1 MNSWDRAGCLH
12 RMCTFQGVL
21 SARGTPRLSSVAER
35 RRVLLVEDDETI
47 GRAVRDRLAA
57 EGFDVRVAGDGETAL
72 TEYGRAEPDLV
83 ILDRLLPG
91 LDGLEVCR
99 RMQAARPVPVLMLTA
114 LGEETDVLVGLGV
127 GADDYL
133 TKPFSMREL
142 VARIHAL
149 LRRVERATQLAA
161 EDTVI
166 RVGEVEID
174 TAARR
179 VFVRGTEAQLTRTEF
194 DLLRRLAERPGQVFE
209 RDRLLSDVW
218 GFSEAAATRTVD
230 SHVRALRRKLGSD
243 VVRTV
248 HGVGYAL
255 VRR

>member
-1 MNSWDRAGCLH
+1 M
-12 RMCTFQGVL
+12 
-21 SARGTPRLSSVAER
+21 AEQR
-35 RRVLLVEDDETI
+35 RILVVEDDETI
-47 GRAVRDRLAA
+47 ALAVRNRLAA
-57 EGFDVRVAGDGETAL
+57 EGFDVRVAGDGQDAL
-72 TEYGRAEPDLV
+72 AQYGKAEPDLV

-133 TKPFSMREL
+133 AKPFSMREL

-149 LRRVERATQLAA
+149 LRRVERAAQLAA

-179 VFVRGTEAQLTRTEF
+179 VFVRGAEAQLTRTEF

>member
-1 MNSWDRAGCLH
+1 M
-12 RMCTFQGVL
+12 V
-21 SARGTPRLSSVAER
+21 TPQQ
-35 RRVLLVEDDETI
+35 RRVLVVEDDETI
-47 GRAVRDRLAA
+47 ARAVRERLVA
-57 EGFDVRVAGDGETAL
+57 EGFEVLVANDGAGALATYARAHPDV
-72 TEYGRAEPDLV
+72 V

-127 GADDYL
+127 GADDYI

-142 VARIHAL
+142 VARIRAL
-149 LRRVERATQLAA
+149 LRRVERAGLLARG
-161 EDTVI
+161 DGVI
-166 RVGEVEID
+166 RVGAVEIN
-174 TAARR
+174 TAERR
-179 VFVRGTEAQLTRTEF
+179 VFVHGVEAQLTRTEF
-194 DLLRRLAERPGQVFE
+194 DLLRRMAERPGQVFE
-209 RDRLLSDVW
+209 RERLLSDIW

-230 SHVRALRRKLGSD
+230 SHVRALRRKLGPE

-255 VRR
+255 SRT

>member
-1 MNSWDRAGCLH
+1 M
-12 RMCTFQGVL
+12 V
-21 SARGTPRLSSVAER
+21 TPQQ
-35 RRVLLVEDDETI
+35 RRVLVVEDDETI
-47 GRAVRDRLAA
+47 ARAVRERLVA
-57 EGFDVRVAGDGETAL
+57 EGFEVLVANDGAGALATYAEADPDV
-72 TEYGRAEPDLV
+72 V

-127 GADDYL
+127 GADDYI

-142 VARIHAL
+142 VARIRAL
-149 LRRVERATQLAA
+149 LRRVERAGLLARG
-161 EDTVI
+161 DGVI
-166 RVGEVEID
+166 RVGAVEIN
-174 TAARR
+174 TAERR
-179 VFVRGTEAQLTRTEF
+179 VFVHGVEAQLTRTEF
-194 DLLRRLAERPGQVFE
+194 DLLRRMAERPGQVFE
-209 RDRLLSDVW
+209 RERLLSDIW

-230 SHVRALRRKLGSD
+230 SHVRALRRKLGPE

-255 VRR
+255 ART

>member
-1 MNSWDRAGCLH
+1 M
-12 RMCTFQGVL
+12 TQQ
-21 SARGTPRLSSVAER
+21 R
-35 RRVLLVEDDETI
+35 RILVVEDDQTI
-47 GRAVRDRLAA
+47 ARAVRDRLAA
-57 EGFDVRVAGDGETAL
+57 EGFQVRTAADGQAGLAAFAS
-72 TEYGRAEPDLV
+72 AEPDLV

-133 TKPFSMREL
+133 AKPFSMREL

-149 LRRVERATQLAA
+149 LRRVERAGQLAA
-161 EDTVI
+161 EDAVI
-166 RVGEVEID
+166 KVGEVRID

-179 VFVRGTEAQLTRTEF
+179 VFVRGAEAQLTRTEF

-209 RDRLLSDVW
+209 RERLLSDVW

-255 VRR
+255 VRP

>member
-1 MNSWDRAGCLH
+1 M
-12 RMCTFQGVL
+12 
-21 SARGTPRLSSVAER
+21 
-35 RRVLLVEDDETI
+35 VEDDETI
-47 GRAVRDRLAA
+47 AVAVRNRLTA
-57 EGFDVRVAGDGETAL
+57 EGFDAQVAGDGESAL
-72 TEYGRAEPDLV
+72 AAYARAEPDLV

-149 LRRVERATQLAA
+149 LRRVERAGQLAV

-179 VFVRGTEAQLTRTEF
+179 VFVAG
-194 DLLRRLAERPGQVFE
+194 RRR
-209 RDRLLSDVW
+209 S
-218 GFSEAAATRTVD
+218 
-230 SHVRALRRKLGSD
+230 
-243 VVRTV
+243 
-248 HGVGYAL
+248 
-255 VRR
+255 

>member
-1 MNSWDRAGCLH
+1 MSTNCRVS
-12 RMCTFQGVL
+12 
-21 SARGTPRLSSVAER
+21 SAQSPSRLRVVK
-35 RRVLLVEDDETI
+35 RVLVVEDDETI
-47 GRAVRDRLAA
+47 ARAVRDRLAA
-57 EGFDVRVAGDGETAL
+57 EGFDVQVAGDGESAMAA
-72 TEYGRAEPDLV
+72 YGRAEPDLV

-127 GADDYL
+127 GADDYIA
-133 TKPFSMREL
+133 KPFSMREL

-149 LRRVERATQLAA
+149 LRRVERAAQLAA

-179 VFVRGTEAQLTRTEF
+179 VFVGGQEAQLTRTEF

-230 SHVRALRRKLGSD
+230 SHVRALRRKLGPD